1 MVEDKPISQKGLR
14 RHNNKDNG
22 KRDSERKEDRKFER
36 AVLGKY
42 NLQVWSCVIAA
53 SSLLFIPFYNCTNGN
68 NKIGRCK
75 LLKQV
80 EKRVHAK
87 FISAKYLFSLASF
100 N

>member
-1 MVEDKPISQKGLR
+1 MVEDKPISQRSLR

-53 SSLLFIPFYNCTNGN
+53 SPLLFILFYNCTNRN

-87 FISAKYLFSLASF
+87 FVSAKYICLMSIG
-100 N
+100 